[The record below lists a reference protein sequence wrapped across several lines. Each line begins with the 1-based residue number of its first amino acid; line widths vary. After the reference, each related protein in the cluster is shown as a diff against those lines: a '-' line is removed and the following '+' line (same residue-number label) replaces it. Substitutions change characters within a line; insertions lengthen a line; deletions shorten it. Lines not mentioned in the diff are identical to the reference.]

1 MKKLYIKKRIVFV
14 IFFVCLSIC
23 SYVIIDVIER
33 SNKIITTNALPITN
47 KTVIIDAGHGSP
59 DEGAIGFNGT
69 TEAAINLEIALKLQ
83 KLVEQSGAKV
93 ILTRSDEN
101 GIYSNKP
108 NSIRN
113 LKISDIKNR
122 VDIGNNSNADI
133 FVSIHL
139 NKFPASQSYNGWQTF
154 YQNKSEKSKYL
165 ASLIQANLNKNIEKK
180 NNRKIMPI
188 SNIYIMDNVKIPA
201 VIVECGFLSNPSECE
216 ELRTESYQNKIIWGI
231 YLGLQEYFAN
241 EGEKNE

>member
-139 NKFPASQSYNGWQTF
+139 NK
-154 YQNKSEKSKYL
+154 
-165 ASLIQANLNKNIEKK
+165 NIEKK